1 MNIATTVEQA
11 KQTVRQWKAEGLTVG
26 LVPTMG
32 ISTRVTRAS
41 SSVQSPN
48 ATA

>member
-26 LVPTMG
+26 LVPT
-32 ISTRVTRAS
+32 RVTRAS